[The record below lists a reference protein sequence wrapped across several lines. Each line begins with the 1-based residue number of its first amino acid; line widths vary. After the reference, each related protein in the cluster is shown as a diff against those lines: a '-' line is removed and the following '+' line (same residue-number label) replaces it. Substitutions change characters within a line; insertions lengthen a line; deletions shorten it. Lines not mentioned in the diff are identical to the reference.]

1 MSNEFKVRKGLIVNG
16 SGSIIFDVQGS
27 QGELFSV
34 TDSLSGSLF
43 SVNDISGIPILNVSS
58 NNSVVMGTYGAYAI
72 SVSGSVAKV
81 SGSFTGSLVGN
92 ADTASAANIFNA
104 NQITASNVS
113 IGALSLTS
121 TLSSTS
127 TLRTSNVGSGFGVS
141 VVDTNNYLTVGTS
154 GGTSISNASIASG
167 ISTRP
172 TQVGVGS
179 VIGILVQPLLGGS
192 FTNSTSLTGVQAGVR
207 AANASASYA
216 RAFEAVSPTIN
227 GTSSISINTG
237 LYINAQS
244 ASAVL
249 TGYGIYQASLL
260 DLNYF
265 AGNLGLGPNKT
276 LPTAQLDVSGSTSL
290 SGSLNASGSVTFSS
304 LGTGTVSA
312 TSGLLSTTS
321 DMTLKIEDGYIDNAL
336 EKVLKLTPRYFHWKE
351 ESGLPAGIRQLG
363 FYAQEVN
370 LALGEE
376 TANTPRNENEKWGIY
391 DRGIVAFLTKAI
403 QELKAEFDEYKSTH
417 P

>member
-16 SGSIIFDVQGS
+16 SGSIIFDVLGS
-27 QGELFSV
+27 QGELFSI

-81 SGSFTGSLVGN
+81 SGSFTGSFTGSLY
-92 ADTASAANIFNA
+92 
-104 NQITASNVS
+104 SN
-113 IGALSLTS
+113 SL
-121 TLSSTS
+121 
-127 TLRTSNVGSGFGVS
+127 F
-141 VVDTNNYLTVGTS
+141 
-154 GGTSISNASIASG
+154 
-167 ISTRP
+167 
-172 TQVGVGS
+172 
-179 VIGILVQPLLGGS
+179 
-192 FTNSTSLTGVQAGVR
+192 
-207 AANASASYA
+207 
-216 RAFEAVSPTIN
+216 
-227 GTSSISINTG
+227 
-237 LYINAQS
+237 
-244 ASAVL
+244 
-249 TGYGIYQASLL
+249 
-260 DLNYF
+260 
-265 AGNLGLGPNKT
+265 
-276 LPTAQLDVSGSTSL
+276 VSGSTSL

-351 ESGLPAGIRQLG
+351 ESGLPVGIRQLG

-376 TANTPRNENEKWGIY
+376 TANTPRTENDKWGIY